1 MKKIIESETESKT
14 KRLMRRM
21 EMASHSERNRI
32 AAQLE
37 RMFLRMR
44 NLRMK
49 G

>member
-1 MKKIIESETESKT
+1 MKKTNEKSKT
-14 KRLMRRM
+14 RRLIERM
-21 EMASHSERNRI
+21 EKASHSERNRI

-37 RMFLRMR
+37 RMFERMR